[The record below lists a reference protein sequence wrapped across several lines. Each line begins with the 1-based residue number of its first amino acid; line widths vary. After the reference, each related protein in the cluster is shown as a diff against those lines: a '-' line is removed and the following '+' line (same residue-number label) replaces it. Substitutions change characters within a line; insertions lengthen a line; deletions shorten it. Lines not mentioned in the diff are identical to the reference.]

1 MAEIDKQHGKNKDG
15 KIEYA
20 TIPLMVDGKIVS
32 HHPTRG
38 VYLRYGFKD
47 IIDNVPP
54 KEPGY
59 KIIIEGLEE
68 NDFQIIVRYKYMP
81 DDGEPGPEVH
91 TYRRSYIAQWIR
103 QNGKWDE
110 FTALLEQSD
119 DLGFMWDTST
129 EFDSNHPM
137 WNQALADVKLALELS
152 DAQIE
157 NMLRY
162 GETGKY

>member
-1 MAEIDKQHGKNKDG
+1 MAEIDKQHGKIKDG

-32 HHPTRG
+32 YHPTLG
-38 VYLRYGFKD
+38 VYLRYDFKE
-47 IIDNVPP
+47 IIDNIPS

-59 KIIIEGLEE
+59 KIIIEGLDE
-68 NDFQIIVRYKYMP
+68 NETQIIVRYKYVP

-103 QNGKWDE
+103 QFGKWDE

-119 DLGFMWDTST
+119 DLEFMWDTST

-137 WNQALADVKLALELS
+137 WNQALAKVKLALRLS
-152 DAQIE
+152 DAEIE
-157 NMLRY
+157 SMLRY

>member
-1 MAEIDKQHGKNKDG
+1 MVEINKGYGKTKDG

-20 TIPLMVDGKIVS
+20 TIPLIVNGKIVS
-32 HHPTRG
+32 NHPTHG
-38 VYLRYGFKD
+38 IYLRYGFKK

-59 KIIIEGLEE
+59 KIIIEGLDE
-68 NDFQIIVRYKYMP
+68 NDFQIIVRYKYVP
-81 DDGEPGPEVH
+81 DNGEPEPEVH

-103 QNGKWDE
+103 QSGKWDE
-110 FTALLEQSD
+110 FVALLGQSD

-137 WNQALADVKLALELS
+137 WNQALTGVKLALGFS
-152 DAQIE
+152 DTQIE
-157 NMLRY
+157 SMLRY